1 MIKRLALA
9 AGLWAAGTLL
19 VLAAPAQAVVVNID
33 PGTAGE
39 SFTERSF
46 AFTELD
52 GQPAD
57 GSTVTLDIVFGPT
70 PLVATPGAGGGVIGV
85 SAILVFSGAVPTP
98 DRAPAGFLSDENGNR
113 ILDATFLSRG
123 NRGSNEV
130 ELGLFFL
137 DLPSS
142 LLFHGVRMNLPMPMA
157 SATTLES
164 ASIFVSGEGAA
175 LTVGVQQLPEP
186 ASLALFGLGL
196 LGLGVAM
203 RRREQR
209 R

>member
-1 MIKRLALA
+1 MIRKLAPA
-9 AGLWAAGTLL
+9 AVAAL
-19 VLAAPAQAVVVNID
+19 VTFGMVGPAQAVVVNID
-33 PGTAGE
+33 PGAIGE
-39 SFTERSF
+39 SFTERRF

-57 GSTVTLDIVFGPT
+57 GSTVTLDVVFGPK
-70 PLVATPGAGGGVIGV
+70 PLVATPGAGGGAIGV
-85 SAILVFSGAVPTP
+85 SARLVFSGAVPTP
-98 DRAPAGFLSDENGNR
+98 DHPLDGFLSDENGNR

-123 NRGSNEV
+123 NRDNNEV

-137 DLPSS
+137 NLPSS

-164 ASIFVSGEGAA
+164 ASIFVSGEGAT

-196 LGLGVAM
+196 LGLGVAV
-203 RRREQR
+203 RRRQQR
-209 R
+209 